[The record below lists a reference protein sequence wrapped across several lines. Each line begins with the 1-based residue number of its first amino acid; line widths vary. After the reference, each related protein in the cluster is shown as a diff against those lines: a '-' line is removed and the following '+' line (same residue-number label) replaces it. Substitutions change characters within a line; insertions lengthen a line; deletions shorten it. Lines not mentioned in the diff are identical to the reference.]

1 MRSLRTLALAAV
13 MTAALL
19 TGAAACSSTTGP
31 EIDTAGATVIDVRTP
46 GEYTAGHLEG
56 AVNIDIQNE
65 NGFLSGIRQL
75 DRDGKFVVYCR
86 SGNRSAAAANR
97 MRDLGFTDVVDA
109 GGFDEAAAATGLRV
123 VT

>member
-19 TGAAACSSTTGP
+19 TGACSSTTVP

-46 GEYTAGHLEG
+46 SEYAAGHLEG
-56 AVNIDIQNE
+56 AVNIDVQNE
-65 NGFLSGIRQL
+65 NGFLAGVRQL
-75 DRDGKFVVYCR
+75 DRDGTFVVYCR

>member
-1 MRSLRTLALAAV
+1 MRSIRTLALAAV

-19 TGAAACSSTTGP
+19 TGACSSTTVP

-46 GEYTAGHLEG
+46 SEYAAGHLEG
-56 AVNIDIQNE
+56 AVNIDVQNE
-65 NGFLSGIRQL
+65 NGFLAGVRQL
-75 DRDGKFVVYCR
+75 DRDGTFVVYCR